1 MTTDPHRFCWTIP
14 GIHVAHC
21 GGHRSYLN
29 EDSYSPENNPGAE
42 TDLCKIWTARANN
55 IGQWT
60 SIYFRH
66 EFKLFAKS
74 NGIKHNRVAPYHPCS
89 NGAAERFV
97 QTFKMVMKKMGK
109 ERGDLNK
116 KLKLANFLMMYQK
129 MPQATTNETPSVL
142 LMKRN
147 PRSRLDLIR
156 SDMRKIAENKQEVQ
170 KKNHDIHA
178 KEKGFQKN

>member
-1 MTTDPHRFCWTIP
+1 MRTVTAQRTIQELRLIFARF
-14 GIHVAHC
+14 G
-21 GGHRSYLN
+21 L
-29 EDSYSPENNPGAE
+29 PEQIILDNGPQFIS
-42 TDLCKIWTARANN
+42 DK
-55 IGQWT
+55 
-60 SIYFRH
+60 
-66 EFKLFAKS
+66 FKLFAKS

-147 PRSRLDLIR
+147 PRSRLD
-156 SDMRKIAENKQEVQ
+156 
-170 KKNHDIHA
+170 
-178 KEKGFQKN
+178 